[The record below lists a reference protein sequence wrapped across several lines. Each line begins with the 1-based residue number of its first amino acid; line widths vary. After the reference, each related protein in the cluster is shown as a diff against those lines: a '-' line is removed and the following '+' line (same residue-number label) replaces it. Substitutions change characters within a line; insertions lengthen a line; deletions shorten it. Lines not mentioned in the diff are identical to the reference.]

1 VAGPPQ
7 WENLQSIRPQL
18 IVFWYRSSPRPLVTP
33 VLARF
38 GGVPIMLAA
47 SSAEP
52 VTATAAASLDPGGSY
67 LELDPDG
74 ALNALLVKP
83 LDGDGRAAANGPADW
98 TRLFAEARLDP
109 AKFSPVETL
118 PVVPVFAD
126 TRAAWVGPAPDGSG
140 VTLRIEA
147 AALAGRPVY
156 FRIVAPWTPRS
167 ESADVAIETVL
178 FGILFF
184 VLVAVGAV
192 LARRNLQGGKSDQ
205 QGALR
210 VAATVGLLLLAA
222 QLLEAHHTFTGAE
235 AFVVIGALSWAL
247 FVAAFS
253 WLSYVALEPY
263 VRRHWPHALI
273 GWTRLLAGRWR
284 DQRVGRDL
292 LIGAIVGL
300 AGVVIDRVA
309 SALAHF
315 RTGESVIWRVDLDAL
330 SSGGALAASFLRS
343 LALSTAY
350 SIDLLFLLLLLRI
363 FLPRRWLASTLAVA
377 ILVGLALSSF
387 IDPLVQLPLAIAS
400 AALPVM
406 LLTRYGL
413 LAGATSLFVDA
424 MSGHAIASLDLSP
437 FFGRTMVAGVL
448 LLALPALVGFYVS
461 VAGRSLAGGRFDLSD
476 TPAASIRK

>member
-109 AKFSPVETL
+109 AKFSPVEAL